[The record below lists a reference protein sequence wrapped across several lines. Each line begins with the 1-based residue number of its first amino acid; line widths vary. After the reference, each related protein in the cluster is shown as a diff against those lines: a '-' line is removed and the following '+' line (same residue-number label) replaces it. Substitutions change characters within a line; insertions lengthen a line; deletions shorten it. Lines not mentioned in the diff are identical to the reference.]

1 MPAWAVHPARDLREA
16 VRRYLQQHPDAADTL
31 VGIRQWWLPES
42 LRSTSME
49 LIRLALA
56 ELVATGEMRCDTL
69 PDGTQLYSRAARAK
83 PSGFNGDASKGDS
96 P

>member
-16 VRRYLQQHPDAADTL
+16 VRRYLQEHPDAADTL

-56 ELVATGEMRCDTL
+56 ELVATGEMRCDAL
-69 PDGTQLYSRAARAK
+69 PDGTRLYSRAAPMK
-83 PSGFNGDASKGDS
+83 SSDSNGDAPTGDPS
-96 P
+96 